1 MCSEE
6 MKLWNELRT
15 ASFALVELGLYLDTH
30 CEEPAA
36 MALYQQY
43 RAQRQNAM
51 EALNLQYGPV
61 TPYDQPGEMDL
72 DLRAMA
78 LGRGGMSHVDL

>member
-51 EALNLQYGPV
+51 EARHGP
-61 TPYDQPGEMDL
+61 GK
-72 DLRAMA
+72 
-78 LGRGGMSHVDL
+78 GRYEPCGLMSEDWNTR

>member
-15 ASFALVELGLYLDTH
+15 ASFALVELGLYPDTH

-51 EALNLQYGPV
+51 EALNLRYGPV
-61 TPYDQPGEMDL
+61 TPFDVTNPAKWTWTCAPWPWEGE
-72 DLRAMA
+72 
-78 LGRGGMSHVDL
+78 V

>member
-1 MCSEE
+1 MCNEE

-15 ASFALVELGLYLDTH
+15 SSFALVELGLYLDTH

-51 EALNLQYGPV
+51 EALNLRYGPV
-61 TPYDQPGEMDL
+61 TPFDVTNPTKWTWTCDPWPWEGE
-72 DLRAMA
+72 
-78 LGRGGMSHVDL
+78 V

>member
-51 EALNLQYGPV
+51 EV
-61 TPYDQPGEMDL
+61 
-72 DLRAMA
+72 
-78 LGRGGMSHVDL
+78 

>member
-30 CEEPAA
+30 CEEPA
-36 MALYQQY
+36 MALSQQY

-51 EALNLQYGPV
+51 EALNLRYGPV
-61 TPYDQPGEMDL
+61 TPFDVTNPAKWTWTCAPWPWEGE
-72 DLRAMA
+72 
-78 LGRGGMSHVDL
+78 V